1 MNEAL
6 VLSGGNSWRLRPGT
20 DIPKPLLPFGKF
32 SLLEIQ
38 VRWLLKHEFDRVV
51 IATTKEV
58 AEKLPPIEH
67 VSLSLEQEKLGTA
80 GAVKHGLL
88 TLTNN
93 YVYVFNVDDLVL
105 KSSPLDLITKAKERG
120 AALLVAKPRLGF
132 GRIQTRG
139 DLALRFQEKPVLD
152 FYVSVGHYVFR
163 RDLIQQFPDVGD
175 LEREV
180 LPKLASKRK
189 LAIIR
194 WKEDWHTINTYKDYM
209 TALQGII

>member
-1 MNEAL
+1 
-6 VLSGGNSWRLRPGT
+6 
-20 DIPKPLLPFGKF
+20 LPFGKF

-38 VRWLLKHEFDRVV
+38 IKWLLKHEFDRVV
-51 IATTKEV
+51 VATTKEV
-58 AEKLPPIEH
+58 AEELPPIEH

-105 KSSPLDLITKAKERG
+105 KFNPLDLITKAKERG

-139 DLALRFQEKPVLD
+139 DLALRFQEKPLLD
-152 FYVSVGHYVFR
+152 FYVSVGHAVFR
-163 RDLIQQFPDVGD
+163 RDLIQQFPDVGS
-175 LEREV
+175 LEEQV
-180 LPKLASKRK
+180 LPKLASDRK
-189 LAIIR
+189 LSIIR
-194 WKEDWHTINTYKDYM
+194 WKGDWHTINTFRDYM
-209 TALQGII
+209 MALQKII

>member
-1 MNEAL
+1 M
-6 VLSGGNSWRLRPGT
+6 RPDT

-38 VRWLLKHEFDRVV
+38 IKWLLKHEFDRVV
-51 IATTKEV
+51 VATTKEV
-58 AEKLPPIEH
+58 AEELPPIEH

-105 KSSPLDLITKAKERG
+105 GFNPLDLITKAKERG

-152 FYVSVGHYVFR
+152 FYVSVGHYSFR

-180 LPKLASKRK
+180 LPKLASERK

-194 WKEDWHTINTYKDYM
+194 WKADWHTINTYKDYM